1 MMLSR
6 NVHGDRRIFYTSTIH
21 HQFRTLAFY
30 HPVCHPKKPSKTIPH
45 RGFSWFF
52 HGFSWCSPWK
62 QLDVENLT
70 IFQTAFPTSQVKSV
84 AQPKPGAPP
93 RISSMEKMHVCIEK
107 TSFYIQYIV
116 IYIYNIDFILISY
129 YITVSHHGSLVW
141 NYMKIKKA
149 YQSKLNAQTLRRAVR
164 RENLVRLMKKKPMAV
179 VQHGLDMIGLRDNV
193 LPIVGVLFF

>member
-1 MMLSR
+1 M
-6 NVHGDRRIFYTSTIH
+6 VF
-21 HQFRTLAFY
+21 
-30 HPVCHPKKPSKTIPH
+30 P
-45 RGFSWFF
+45 WFF

-116 IYIYNIDFILISY
+116 IYIYIILISYWFHIDFILY
-129 YITVSHHGSLVW
+129 YCITSWLPRLKLHENKKSIPKQTKCTNPSQGSPPR
-141 NYMKIKKA
+141 KFGA
-149 YQSKLNAQTLRRAVR
+149 FD
-164 RENLVRLMKKKPMAV
+164 EKKPMAV

-193 LPIVGVLFF
+193 LPIVGVLFFSLVGTHAGHR